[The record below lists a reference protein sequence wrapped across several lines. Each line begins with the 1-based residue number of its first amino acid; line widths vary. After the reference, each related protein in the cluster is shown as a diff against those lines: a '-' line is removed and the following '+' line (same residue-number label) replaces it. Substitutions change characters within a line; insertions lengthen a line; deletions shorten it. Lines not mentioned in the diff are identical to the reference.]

1 MGSSPPHVSF
11 SSIPCFVVERS
22 TGGLDAPIALFNRP
36 RPSFLRRPAKGNAYP
51 ESQDAFHRQESEDVE
66 IAPHFARTGAIHDA
80 ADPTL
85 RRACIATG
93 GTGASVPATP
103 CLASDEV
110 SAERRVGQP
119 WPGVVPG
126 SRTNGPQSP

>member
-80 ADPTL
+80 ADPTYAGSAL
-85 RRACIATG
+85 QPE
-93 GTGASVPATP
+93 VPAP
-103 CLASDEV
+103 LFPPPRA
-110 SAERRVGQP
+110 
-119 WPGVVPG
+119 
-126 SRTNGPQSP
+126 